1 MSREPAG
8 QGLFAQ
14 TRVVLRK
21 DLVLSWRGRARGVA
35 MLSFA
40 VVTLMLFSFA
50 VGPNAEVLS
59 RHAGGYLWLAL
70 LLSSVLA
77 LGQSFQLE
85 LEDSALEGL
94 ALLPVDPRALF
105 FGKALAN
112 TLQLVVLGLLLVPI
126 SLGLFGA
133 SVNGSWPDLA
143 RVLVLG
149 TAGLAAPGTLYSA
162 MTSRAKGKDVML
174 PLLLF
179 PLVVPVLLAATK
191 ATNLALLGDPMN
203 QGTSWAFIL
212 ACFALVYWSL
222 CPLLFGRVLDG

>member
-1 MSREPAG
+1 MSRPM
-8 QGLFAQ
+8 LRQ
-14 TRVVLRK
+14 TWTVLRK
-21 DLVLSWRGRARGVA
+21 DLLLSWRGRARIVA

-50 VGPNAEVLS
+50 VGPNADALA

-70 LLSSVLA
+70 LLSSVLS

-94 ALLPVDPRALF
+94 TLLPVDPRALF
-105 FGKALAN
+105 FGKAIAN
-112 TLQLVVLGLLLVPI
+112 AAQLMVLGVALVPL
-126 SLGLFGA
+126 SLVLFGTTVEGSWLGLVGF
-133 SVNGSWPDLA
+133 LA
-143 RVLVLG
+143 LG

-162 MTSRAKGKDVML
+162 MTSRAKGSDVML

-191 ATNLALLGDPMN
+191 GSSLSLQGDPMS
-203 QGTSWAFIL
+203 QAKSWATIL
-212 ACFALVYWSL
+212 LCFDLVYWSL
-222 CPLLFGRVLDG
+222 CPVLFGRVLDD

>member
-1 MSREPAG
+1 MTVSMFSQAWI
-8 QGLFAQ
+8 
-14 TRVVLRK
+14 VLRK
-21 DLVLSWRGRARGVA
+21 DLLLSWRGRARIVA

-50 VGPNAEVLS
+50 VGPNAETLA

-70 LLSSVLA
+70 LLSSVLS
-77 LGQSFQLE
+77 LGESFQLE

-94 ALLPVDPRALF
+94 ALLPVDPRAVF
-105 FGKALAN
+105 FGKAIAN
-112 TLQLVVLGLLLVPI
+112 AVQLLVLGLALVPL
-126 SLGLFGA
+126 SLVLFGTT
-133 SVNGSWPDLA
+133 VQGSWPALLGFLA
-143 RVLVLG
+143 LG

-191 ATNLALLGDPMN
+191 GSNLALQGDPMD
-203 QGTSWAFIL
+203 QAQSWATIL
-212 ACFALVYWSL
+212 LCFDLVYWSL
-222 CPLLFGRVLDG
+222 CPVLFGRVLDD

>member
-1 MSREPAG
+1 VSAG
-8 QGLFAQ
+8 VPSQAIA
-14 TRVVLRK
+14 VLRK
-21 DLVLSWRGRARGVA
+21 DLRLSWRGRARIVA

-50 VGPNAEVLS
+50 VGPNAEVLT

-70 LLSSVLA
+70 LLSSVLS

-85 LEDSALEGL
+85 LEDAALEGL

-105 FGKALAN
+105 FGKAVAN
-112 TLQLVVLGLLLVPI
+112 AGQLLVLGLALVPL
-126 SLGLFGA
+126 SLVLFGA
-133 SVNGSWPDLA
+133 TVQGSSLA
-143 RVLVLG
+143 LVGFLALG

-162 MTSRAKGKDVML
+162 MTSRAKGNDVML

-191 ATNLALLGDPMN
+191 GTNLALQGDPMN
-203 QGTSWAFIL
+203 QIGSWATIL
-212 ACFALVYWSL
+212 GCFDLVYWSL
-222 CPLLFGRVLDG
+222 CPVLFGRVLDD